1 MKADLARDPFRNGGL
16 KGFMTENVLL
26 REINVPGGVIEQAIL
41 VPGSRLEIPNMT
53 DYENKGQDAKQSHEP
68 SFTPQAG
75 RPLLDLPEAWKVSRQ
90 QENKTPNTRQPGDG
104 VSAILPGVMQA
115 RCYRASDRA

>member
-41 VPGSRLEIPNMT
+41 VPGSCLEIPNMS
-53 DYENKGQDAKQSHEP
+53 DYENKDQNAKQPHEP
-68 SFTPQAG
+68 SFTPQPG
-75 RPLLDLPEAWKVSRQ
+75 GPLLGLPGAWQVSCQ
-90 QENKTPNTRQPGDG
+90 QENKTPNIRQPGDG
-104 VSAILPGVMQA
+104 VSAILPGVMQ
-115 RCYRASDRA
+115 